1 MKTQTAKTIDGIEY
15 ERTFVPELE
24 PGDKLATGEVVKYAH
39 RRDDWR
45 TRVYLTDGQFW
56 AFSSPTSSLLVE
68 VPR

>member
-1 MKTQTAKTIDGIEY
+1 MTTQSTKTIDGTEY
-15 ERTFVPELE
+15 ARVFVPDLK

-56 AFSSPTSSLLVE
+56 AFSSPTSTLLVE